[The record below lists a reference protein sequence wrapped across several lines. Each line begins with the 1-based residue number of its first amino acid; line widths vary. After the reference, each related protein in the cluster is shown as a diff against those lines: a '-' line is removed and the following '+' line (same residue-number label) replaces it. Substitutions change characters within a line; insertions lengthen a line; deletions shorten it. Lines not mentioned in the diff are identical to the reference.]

1 MAADGTMRDLD
12 RQIDY
17 WNQIGPQ
24 KPFAHPLNFDRLAQ
38 WLSLDSCILDFG
50 CGYGRV
56 LDLLHRRGYRR
67 LIGVDPSPAM
77 AAAARQLC
85 PSAAIETLAAPPRVN
100 LPDASVDAALLFAVL
115 TCVPGDEGQRA
126 ILAEIRRVLRP
137 GGLVCIS
144 DLWLQPDARNMARY
158 LEGEPKYGRYG
169 IFDLP
174 EGVTLRHHD
183 RQWIADLT
191 AAYQTAA
198 IDEMHVPTMNGNTA
212 DGFQWFGMKPLTH
225 VEL

>member
-1 MAADGTMRDLD
+1 MQELD

-17 WNQIGPQ
+17 WNEVGPR
-24 KPFAHPLNFDRLAQ
+24 KPFAHPVNFDRLAQ
-38 WLSLDSCILDFG
+38 WLTPDSCVLDFG

-56 LDLLHRRGYRR
+56 LDLLHRHGYRR

-77 AAAARQLC
+77 ATAAGQLC
-85 PSAAIETLAAPPRVN
+85 PSAAIETLASPPRVN
-100 LPDASVDAALLFAVL
+100 LRDASVDAVLLFAVL

-126 ILAEIRRVLRP
+126 IVAEVRRVLRP
-137 GGLVCIS
+137 GGLMYIS
-144 DLWLQPDARNMARY
+144 DLWLQQDARNTARY
-158 LEGEPKYGRYG
+158 LEGQPKYGRYG

-191 AAYQTAA
+191 ADYETTA
-198 IDEMHVPTMNGNTA
+198 IDEIQVQTMNGNTA
-212 DGFQWFGMKPLTH
+212 DGFQWFGMKPHRH